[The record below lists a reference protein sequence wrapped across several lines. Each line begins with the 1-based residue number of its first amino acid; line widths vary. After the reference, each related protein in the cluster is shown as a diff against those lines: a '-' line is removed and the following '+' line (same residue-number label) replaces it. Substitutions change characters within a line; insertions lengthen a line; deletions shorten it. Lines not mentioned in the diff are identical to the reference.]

1 MVLEYVQLHKICRW
15 YIIYISRWSKFKL
28 FVCLVGQI
36 KRGQSLPNRSST
48 YCILDP
54 PRKKRRYRY
63 HVHITPY
70 SITLLVVNFEKCC
83 CENWI
88 VRICT
93 LINFIAP
100 VYMVHW
106 YMFIKTF
113 TYAGQS
119 KQKGFFLSWKKLNE
133 LTSCLA
139 EVNSQTVDSAF

>member
-1 MVLEYVQLHKICRW
+1 MQMIHNLYFKMVQVQI
-15 YIIYISRWSKFKL
+15 
-28 FVCLVGQI
+28 VCLFSRTNK
-36 KRGQSLPNRSST
+36 KRTKSSKQKFN
-48 YCILDP
+48 ILYIRLKLKDP